1 MAKKLFYKIGEA
13 CKKVDVQPY
22 VLRYWETEFDLL
34 SPDKSKSG
42 QRVYTNDDLAIIRRI
57 KELLYD
63 EGYTTVGAKK
73 KLQAEL
79 DEGKLGSTADSSSK
93 AAPKSGT
100 AKSGKAKA
108 GSSKDSPEKNSSAKD
123 DTSKSAKPAKPKK
136 EPETKAPEPPDKSSA
151 KAESDAA
158 AAKKPDSATNSDAA
172 SDAASST
179 VADRDPKAKQAE
191 VSADSSDVT
200 KPVDSGRVEELE
212 SGLKSALAQ
221 ARSIL
226 DLLG

>member
-42 QRVYTNDDLAIIRRI
+42 QRVYTEDDLAIIRRI

-79 DEGKLGSTADSSSK
+79 AEGQGKLAAKVSSSSSK
-93 AAPKSGT
+93 KQDPRKTDSKKTDSKKTESESADPGKKEAKPEAETAETPSKEALPKSVDK
-100 AKSGKAKA
+100 KSTEASESSA
-108 GSSKDSPEKNSSAKD
+108 GSETTVSETAA
-123 DTSKSAKPAKPKK
+123 SKSDGAK
-136 EPETKAPEPPDKSSA
+136 TTG
-151 KAESDAA
+151 AEKTVSD
-158 AAKKPDSATNSDAA
+158 DR
-172 SDAASST
+172 
-179 VADRDPKAKQAE
+179 VA
-191 VSADSSDVT
+191 V
-200 KPVDSGRVEELE
+200 LE
-212 SGLKSALAQ
+212 SGLRSALKQAQ
-221 ARSIL
+221 AIL
-226 DLLG
+226 KQIDAAG